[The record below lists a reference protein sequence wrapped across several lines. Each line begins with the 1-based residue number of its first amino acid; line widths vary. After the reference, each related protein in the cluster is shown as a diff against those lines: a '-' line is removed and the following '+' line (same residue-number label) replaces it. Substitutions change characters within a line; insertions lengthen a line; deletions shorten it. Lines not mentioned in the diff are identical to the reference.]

1 MTEAVRALMRWAFA
15 NVPDLLRVE
24 ATVFEGNKASERV
37 LVKAGFVKEGTRR
50 LAIVKDG
57 RQMSE
62 EIYGLIRTD
71 VEA

>member
-1 MTEAVRALMRWAFA
+1 MTDAVRALTRWAFA

-24 ATVFEGNKASERV
+24 ATVFEGNEASARV
-37 LVKAGFVKEGTRR
+37 LAKVGFTKEGTRR

-57 RQMSE
+57 KQMSE
-62 EIYGLIRTD
+62 DMYGLIRTD